1 MKTIETLSVTDFI
14 NQDHKEFSVVNS
26 IRQIPQLIDS
36 LKPSQRKILFA
47 ALEYNKEEIVD
58 RLGMFAA

>member
-1 MKTIETLSVTDFI
+1 MTTQKINVTDYV
-14 NQDHKEFSVVNS
+14 NNDHKSFSVFNS